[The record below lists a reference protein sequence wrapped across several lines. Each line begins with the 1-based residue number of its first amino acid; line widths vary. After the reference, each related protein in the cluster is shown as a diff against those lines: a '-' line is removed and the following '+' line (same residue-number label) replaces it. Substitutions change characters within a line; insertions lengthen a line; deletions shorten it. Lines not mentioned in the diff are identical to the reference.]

1 MQAREIIARRV
12 LRALPDTEKKT
23 LPSKSRVAKYAKNTR
38 NRSHQG
44 LQAVEIKNRQ
54 LKSEPNSTLAQRTTA
69 SPLQS
74 VLQHAQSPQPKALT
88 DIPDGCAQRNIPAPP
103 PPPPPPLA
111 FAMPQKLASE
121 TKSSIEAISNNK
133 KIDLIGA
140 LNASS
145 FFQKKVSELNSGTP
159 AATSDAQA
167 PLSPPLPAQP
177 LKQAKFSSASIA
189 HYEKTDLVE
198 ALKASRFFQQKVSEL
213 NSDTPAASSG
223 AQLPFIPPVPAQ
235 SLNQAKFSSASVA
248 NYEKM
253 DLVDA
258 LNKSPYFQ
266 RMADKHS

>member
-88 DIPDGCAQRNIPAPP
+88 DIPDGCAQRDIPAPP
-103 PPPPPPLA
+103 PPPMAL
-111 FAMPQKLASE
+111 AMPQKLASE

-189 HYEKTDLVE
+189 HFEKTDLVE

-253 DLVDA
+253 NLVDA

>member
-12 LRALPDTEKKT
+12 LRAPPDTEKKT

-44 LQAVEIKNRQ
+44 LQAVGIKNRQ
-54 LKSEPNSTLAQRTTA
+54 LKPEPNSTLAQRTTA

-88 DIPDGCAQRNIPAPP
+88 DIPDGCAQRDIPAPP
-103 PPPPPPLA
+103 PPPPMAL
-111 FAMPQKLASE
+111 AMPQKLASE

-189 HYEKTDLVE
+189 HFEKTDLVE

-253 DLVDA
+253 NLVDA